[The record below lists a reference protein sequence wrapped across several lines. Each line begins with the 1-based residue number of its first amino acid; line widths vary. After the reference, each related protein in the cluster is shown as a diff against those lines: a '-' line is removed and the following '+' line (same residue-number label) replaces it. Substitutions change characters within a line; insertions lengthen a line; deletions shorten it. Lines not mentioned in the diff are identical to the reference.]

1 MGCNF
6 LEHPEPLAGDA
17 SFVQQEASN
26 IAARTRQTGDYAGAD
41 RVRHLDEYDRSS
53 ASFLL
58 QRLGRRG
65 RVRKDEIQFPI
76 QHQRR
81 WLGQG
86 GAASIIPD
94 LEGPVP
100 KG

>member
-1 MGCNF
+1 MN
-6 LEHPEPLAGDA
+6 EANETYRAA
-17 SFVQQEASN
+17 SAIAAFEASN

-65 RVRKDEIQFPI
+65 RVRKDD
-76 QHQRR
+76 
-81 WLGQG
+81 LGT
-86 GAASIIPD
+86 
-94 LEGPVP
+94 
-100 KG
+100 